1 MELAVKRTDANS
13 VRTIGLFFIDG
24 LNYCWTL
31 EDVIREGPKIPG
43 KTAIPAGRYN
53 VVIDHSHRFNRDM
66 PLLCNVPGFEGIRIH
81 SGNTDADTD
90 GCILVGEAR
99 DKDRIYKS
107 HAAFDLLFQKMKSA
121 FDRKEEIWITVT
133 NPSKGSVPD
142 VPAAA

>member
-1 MELAVKRTDANS
+1 MELAVKRTDANG

-31 EDVIREGPKIPG
+31 EDAIREGPKIHG
-43 KTAIPAGRYN
+43 KTAIPPGRYR
-53 VVIDHSHRFNRDM
+53 VIINHSQRFNRDM

-81 SGNTDADTD
+81 TGNTDANTD

-99 DKDRIYKS
+99 GDNAIFKS
-107 HAAFDLLFQKMKSA
+107 RAAFDPLFQRLKA
-121 FDRKEEIWITVT
+121 AIGRKEQIWITIT
-133 NPSKGSVPD
+133 NPSKGSVPG